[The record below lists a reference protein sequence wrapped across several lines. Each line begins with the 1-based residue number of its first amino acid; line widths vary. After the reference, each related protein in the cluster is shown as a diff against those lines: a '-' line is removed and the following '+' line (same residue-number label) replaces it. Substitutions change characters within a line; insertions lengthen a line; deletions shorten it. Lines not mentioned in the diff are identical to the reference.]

1 MVLINGI
8 KYACERCIRGHRVTT
23 CNHTDQP
30 LMMIKP
36 KGRPSTTCDYCKQ
49 LRKNKNANPEG
60 VCSCGRLEKK
70 KVAQKAKEEARAKAK
85 EKQRKQ
91 CTCGMEEICKYH
103 AQKRHLRK
111 SPSNSQKKGR
121 SISRSQPMFERVLS
135 STSLDSNILSGH
147 GGLSDTSSILTSTFL
162 DSEPGAGKI
171 SKDYHHVPSL
181 ASISSLQSSQSL
193 DQNFSIPQSPP
204 LSSMSF
210 NFLTGNVTDPN
221 QGHNNHQHSKSN
233 NNWQDSSVSLPA
245 KSDSRFTSMDK
256 NNSINLDLLGHSKR
270 ISIIANPRV
279 GEVSVPLEE
288 YIPSDIDGVGKV
300 TDKSSAIY
308 DWPFDESIERNFS
321 TTATAATDSSKLDI
335 NDNNNSNNIIN
346 ANDNNYSN
354 TNNSDNSINNNNNN
368 NNDSN
373 NNSNNNNNN
382 TNHSNSNN
390 YNYDNNRNCDNGTIN
405 NNPSRQE
412 HQGNGLFDMF
422 TDSSSI
428 STLSRANLLL
438 QEKIGSQENSS
449 KQEHYSKN
457 PQFRH
462 QLTARSRSFIH
473 HPANEYLR
481 NTFGTSSN
489 NDIGKGVEVLS
500 LTPSFMDIPEKE
512 RETERSPSSNYI
524 TDRPFTRKPRSSS
537 IDVNHR
543 YPPMSSA
550 NIAASPSALN
560 NTVASNLDDQLS
572 LTSLNSQP
580 SSIANMMMDSSNMAE
595 QSSIH
600 SVPQSINSPRMS
612 KTGNRQDKNVQA
624 KKEERNALNS
634 VQDFSQLENTPG
646 DVNQMFSP
654 PLKTVNRPDAM
665 RENSPSSNFI
675 FQGNGIISTPSA
687 RNELPDTSPMSS
699 IQTASPPSQLLTD
712 QGFADLDNFMSSL

>member
-36 KGRPSTTCDYCKQ
+36 KGRPSTTCDFCKQ

-60 VCSCGRLEKK
+60 VCTCGRLEKK
-70 KVAQKAKEEARAKAK
+70 KLAQKAKEEARAKSK

-91 CTCGMEEICKYH
+91 CTCGTEEPCKYH
-103 AQKRHLRK
+103 AQKRHSRK
-111 SPSNSQKKGR
+111 SASNPQKKGR

-135 STSLDSNILSGH
+135 STSLDSNMLSGH

-162 DSEPGAGKI
+162 DSEPGVGKI

-193 DQNFSIPQSPP
+193 DQNFSVPQSPP
-204 LSSMSF
+204 LSTMSF
-210 NFLTGNVTDPN
+210 NFLTGNINDTN
-221 QGHNNHQHSKSN
+221 QNHNSHQHSNLTSS
-233 NNWQDSSVSLPA
+233 WQDSSASLPA
-245 KSDSRFTSMDK
+245 KTDSRFNLMDK
-256 NNSINLDLLGHSKR
+256 NHINHSAGLDLLGHSKR
-270 ISIIANPRV
+270 ISPISNTRV

-300 TDKSSAIY
+300 TDKSSLVY
-308 DWPFDESIERNFS
+308 DWPFDESMERNFS
-321 TTATAATDSSKLDI
+321 TTATAATDSSKLGI
-335 NDNNNSNNIIN
+335 NDNTSNTNNIIN
-346 ANDNNYSN
+346 ANNNNLIDN
-354 TNNSDNSINNNNNN
+354 TINNGHCIDNI
-368 NNDSN
+368 N
-373 NNSNNNNNN
+373 NNSNNNNC
-382 TNHSNSNN
+382 NN
-390 YNYDNNRNCDNGTIN
+390 YNN
-405 NNPSRQE
+405 NNNNIDGNNKNNNNNIPKQE
-412 HQGNGLFDMF
+412 HQSNGLFDMF

-438 QEKIGSQENSS
+438 QEKIGSQESPR
-449 KQEHYSKN
+449 KVEHYSKV

-462 QLTARSRSFIH
+462 QLNSRSKSFIH
-473 HPANEYLR
+473 NPGNEYLKTGFG
-481 NTFGTSSN
+481 NTSN

-512 RETERSPSSNYI
+512 RDRERERERSPSSNYI
-524 TDRPFTRKPRSSS
+524 TDMPFTRKPRSSS

-543 YPPMSSA
+543 YPPMGPV
-550 NIAASPSALN
+550 NIATSPSALN
-560 NTVASNLDDQLS
+560 NAVTSNLDDQLS

-580 SSIANMMMDSSNMAE
+580 SSIANMMIDPSNLVE
-595 QSSIH
+595 QSSVH
-600 SVPQSINSPRMS
+600 SIPQPINSPRMS
-612 KTGNRQDKNVQA
+612 KTGNRQEKSLQM
-624 KKEERNALNS
+624 KKEERNPLNCI
-634 VQDFSQLENTPG
+634 QDFSQL
-646 DVNQMFSP
+646 DSSSSDMNQMFSP
-654 PLKTVNRPDAM
+654 PLKSVNRPPTM
-665 RENSPSSNFI
+665 RENSSSSNFI
-675 FQGNGIISTPSA
+675 FQGNSIISTPSA
-687 RNELPDTSPMSS
+687 RNDLPDTSPMSS

>member
-1 MVLINGI
+1 
-8 KYACERCIRGHRVTT
+8 
-23 CNHTDQP
+23 
-30 LMMIKP
+30 MMIKP

-60 VCSCGRLEKK
+60 VCTCGRLEKK
-70 KVAQKAKEEARAKAK
+70 KLAQKAKEEARAKAK

-91 CTCGMEEICKYH
+91 CTCGTDEVCKYH

-111 SPSNSQKKGR
+111 APSSSQKKGR

-135 STSLDSNILSGH
+135 STSLDSNMLSGH
-147 GGLSDTSSILTSTFL
+147 GALSDTSSILTSTFL
-162 DSEPGAGKI
+162 DSEPGVGKI

-193 DQNFSIPQSPP
+193 DQNFSVPQSPP

-210 NFLTGNVTDPN
+210 NFLTGNINETN
-221 QGHNNHQHSKSN
+221 QNHNNHQHSKSG

-245 KSDSRFTSMDK
+245 KADSRLNMMDK
-256 NNSINLDLLGHSKR
+256 NNSVGLDLLGHSKR
-270 ISIIANPRV
+270 ISPISNSRV

-288 YIPSDIDGVGKV
+288 YIPSDIDGVGRV
-300 TDKSSAIY
+300 TDKSSLVY

-321 TTATAATDSSKLDI
+321 TTATAATGESKFDI
-335 NDNNNSNNIIN
+335 NDNSIIIIINSNG
-346 ANDNNYSN
+346 NDK
-354 TNNSDNSINNNNNN
+354 NNNNF
-368 NNDSN
+368 
-373 NNSNNNNNN
+373 
-382 TNHSNSNN
+382 
-390 YNYDNNRNCDNGTIN
+390 
-405 NNPSRQE
+405 SRQE

-438 QEKIGSQENSS
+438 QEKIGSQENPV
-449 KQEHYSKN
+449 KPENYSKN
-457 PQFRH
+457 PQLRH
-462 QLTARSRSFIH
+462 QLTSRSRSFIH
-473 HPANEYLR
+473 HPANEYLK
-481 NTFGTSSN
+481 NTFGNSHS

-543 YPPMSSA
+543 YPPMA
-550 NIAASPSALN
+550 PTTVATSPGALN
-560 NTVASNLDDQLS
+560 NAVASNLDNQLS

-580 SSIANMMMDSSNMAE
+580 SSIANMMMDPSNLAE

-600 SVPQSINSPRMS
+600 SVPQSINSPRMP
-612 KTGNRQDKNVQA
+612 KTGSRQDKNIHT
-624 KKEERNALNS
+624 KKEERNPLNNMH
-634 VQDFSQLENTPG
+634 DLSQLENVP
-646 DVNQMFSP
+646 DEMNQMFSP
-654 PLKTVNRPDAM
+654 PLKSMNRPDVI
-665 RENSPSSNFI
+665 RENSSSSNFI
-675 FQGNGIISTPSA
+675 IQGNSMISTPSG
-687 RNELPDTSPMSS
+687 RNDLPDTSPMSS

>member
-60 VCSCGRLEKK
+60 ICTCGRLEKK
-70 KVAQKAKEEARAKAK
+70 KLAQKAKEEARAKAK

-91 CTCGMEEICKYH
+91 CTCGTDEVCKYH

-111 SPSNSQKKGR
+111 SPSSSQKKGR

-135 STSLDSNILSGH
+135 STSLDSNMLSGH
-147 GGLSDTSSILTSTFL
+147 GALSDTSSILTSTFL

-193 DQNFSIPQSPP
+193 DQNFSVPQSPP

-210 NFLTGNVTDPN
+210 NFLTGNITETN
-221 QGHNNHQHSKSN
+221 QSHSNHQHSKSN

-245 KSDSRFTSMDK
+245 KADSRFTMMEK
-256 NNSINLDLLGHSKR
+256 NNSVGLDLLGHSKR
-270 ISIIANPRV
+270 ISPISNSRV

-288 YIPSDIDGVGKV
+288 YIPSDIDGVGRV
-300 TDKSSAIY
+300 TDKSSLVY
-308 DWPFDESIERNFS
+308 DWPFDESIERNLS
-321 TTATAATDSSKLDI
+321 TTATAATDSTKFDI
-335 NDNNNSNNIIN
+335 NDGRNRTKYNNNKSYNNTNNTNGNSIDDGNDNNSNSNIIH
-346 ANDNNYSN
+346 S
-354 TNNSDNSINNNNNN
+354 N
-368 NNDSN
+368 NND
-373 NNSNNNNNN
+373 NS
-382 TNHSNSNN
+382 
-390 YNYDNNRNCDNGTIN
+390 
-405 NNPSRQE
+405 SRQE
-412 HQGNGLFDMF
+412 HQSNGLFDMF

-438 QEKIGSQENSS
+438 QEKIGSQENSV
-449 KQEHYSKN
+449 KQEQYSKN

-462 QLTARSRSFIH
+462 QLTSRSRSFIH
-473 HPANEYLR
+473 HPANEYLK
-481 NTFGTSSN
+481 NTFGNSHG

-524 TDRPFTRKPRSSS
+524 ADRPFTRKPRSSS

-543 YPPMSSA
+543 YPPM
-550 NIAASPSALN
+550 ASTSVATSPGALN
-560 NTVASNLDDQLS
+560 NAVTSNLDDQLS

-580 SSIANMMMDSSNMAE
+580 SSIANMMMDPSNLAE

-600 SVPQSINSPRMS
+600 SVPQSINSPRMP
-612 KTGNRQDKNVQA
+612 KTGNRQDKNIHA
-624 KKEERNALNS
+624 KKEERYPLNS
-634 VQDFSQLENTPG
+634 IQDLSQLENAP
-646 DVNQMFSP
+646 DEMNPMFSP
-654 PLKTVNRPDAM
+654 PLKSMNRPDAM
-665 RENSPSSNFI
+665 RENSSSSNFI
-675 FQGNGIISTPSA
+675 IQGNSMISTPSA

>member
-60 VCSCGRLEKK
+60 VCTCGRLEKK
-70 KVAQKAKEEARAKAK
+70 KLAQKAKEEARAKAK

-91 CTCGMEEICKYH
+91 CTCGTDEVCKYH

-111 SPSNSQKKGR
+111 SPSSSQKKGR

-135 STSLDSNILSGH
+135 STSLDSNMLSGH
-147 GGLSDTSSILTSTFL
+147 GALSDTSSILTSTFL
-162 DSEPGAGKI
+162 DSEPGVGKI

-210 NFLTGNVTDPN
+210 NFLTGNINETN
-221 QGHNNHQHSKSN
+221 QNHSNHQHSKSS

-245 KSDSRFTSMDK
+245 KADSRLNMMDK
-256 NNSINLDLLGHSKR
+256 NNSVGLDLLGHSKR
-270 ISIIANPRV
+270 ISPISNSRV

-288 YIPSDIDGVGKV
+288 YIPSDIDGVGRV
-300 TDKSSAIY
+300 TDKSSLVY

-321 TTATAATDSSKLDI
+321 TTATAATGESKFDI
-335 NDNNNSNNIIN
+335 NDNCNRINSKS
-346 ANDNNYSN
+346 YSK
-354 TNNSDNSINNNNNN
+354 TNSMNGNGM
-368 NNDSN
+368 
-373 NNSNNNNNN
+373 NNSNNNIIN
-382 TNHSNSNN
+382 SNSN
-390 YNYDNNRNCDNGTIN
+390 DKN
-405 NNPSRQE
+405 NNNFSRQE

-438 QEKIGSQENSS
+438 QEKIGSQENSV
-449 KQEHYSKN
+449 KQENYSKN
-457 PQFRH
+457 PQLRH
-462 QLTARSRSFIH
+462 QLTSRSRSFIH
-473 HPANEYLR
+473 HPANEYLK
-481 NTFGTSSN
+481 NTFGNSHS

-543 YPPMSSA
+543 YPPMA
-550 NIAASPSALN
+550 PTTVATSPGALN
-560 NTVASNLDDQLS
+560 NAVASNLDDQLS

-580 SSIANMMMDSSNMAE
+580 SSIANMMMDPSNLAE

-600 SVPQSINSPRMS
+600 SVPQSINSPRMP
-612 KTGNRQDKNVQA
+612 KTGSRQDKNIHT
-624 KKEERNALNS
+624 KKEERNPLNNIH
-634 VQDFSQLENTPG
+634 DLSQLENVP
-646 DVNQMFSP
+646 DEMNQMFSP
-654 PLKTVNRPDAM
+654 PLKSMNRPDAI
-665 RENSPSSNFI
+665 RENSSSSNFI
-675 FQGNGIISTPSA
+675 IQGNSMISTPSG
-687 RNELPDTSPMSS
+687 RNDLPDTSPMSS